1 MARITPNNSIPL
13 LWYTIPRIYARG
25 VEMNVRLDL
34 SDCTLSTE
42 HQALVDGLNEFLAL
56 LPDDDDPDVA
66 LRLAMEILEA
76 ANVAP
81 QVVLAQAAHFAQ
93 ARSVRVYKQRL
104 REEGLTGLFD
114 RPIPGRPAVT
124 RQTSVEKAL
133 IQAILSAV
141 MEERTLPDD
150 EVLAERVNQILSEAQ
165 VPEAGSVTAS
175 MVETIRLRWDIRRP
189 AIRQQLQAA
198 QPLASPKP
206 DKVKLGQTRVGG
218 AFILAILLLET
229 GWLKC
234 AHLLPMAPGYAV
246 TATQWLLT
254 AIFSVI
260 YGVRRAF
267 HLDDVRDIGF
277 ALVTG
282 RPRPLS
288 HSTFQHLL
296 RAIPADAAE
305 RFYKATA
312 EQEVQ
317 ALGEGTRRVSLDG
330 HNFPRYTRIVEL
342 VKGKIGNTG
351 RLLKAEELVLAY
363 DLDALTWLAVRV
375 YQGTKK
381 LSRGLV
387 EIVRELLRHR
397 GQLKGLL
404 RLFFDKGGYCGQI
417 FRTLADCPDVHFY
430 TPAVRYPDNVA
441 QWEQLPDADF
451 AAQPFV
457 FDKHAD
463 LPAEE
468 RPAYRL
474 ADTEMTINVWE
485 KHKVVDTVTLRAV
498 VLHNPQGQKPAE
510 RWPVVL
516 LTDDRQIDARALLN
530 EYGDHWGQEFG
541 HRIGKHDLYLDILP
555 PGYILKT
562 WRDDQGQLHREVEYD
577 QTALFLSAWLR
588 CLVFN
593 LMSRFAQ
600 AMGGEYTKM
609 WAGTLLRKFIRRP
622 ATLYLVDKELHVVF
636 DPFPGQEEFQ
646 PLLDKLNAK
655 RTPIPWLNNLVVQFS
670 IAQDEPLHPLA
681 EPEKRN
687 RLFGDG

>member
-1 MARITPNNSIPL
+1 
-13 LWYTIPRIYARG
+13 
-25 VEMNVRLDL
+25 MNVHLDL
-34 SDCTLSTE
+34 SDCTLSVE
-42 HQALVDGLNEFLAL
+42 GQAVVDALNKFLAW
-56 LPDDDDPDVA
+56 LPDDDDSDVA
-66 LRLAMEILEA
+66 RRLVMEILEA
-76 ANVAP
+76 ADVAP
-81 QVVLAQAAHFAQ
+81 QAVLAQAASFTQ
-93 ARSVRVYKQRL
+93 DRSVRIYKGRL
-104 REEGLTGLFD
+104 EEEGLVGLFD

-124 RQTSVEKAL
+124 TQTPVEKAV
-133 IQAILSAV
+133 IQTILSAV
-141 MEERTLPDD
+141 MEEHALPDD
-150 EVLAERVNQILSEAQ
+150 ATLAERVNNALREAQ
-165 VPEAGSVTAS
+165 VPGAGSVTAS
-175 MVETIRLRWDIRRP
+175 MVETIRLRWGIKRP
-189 AIRQQLQAA
+189 TITQQLQAA
-198 QPLASPKP
+198 QQPKP
-206 DKVKLGQTRVGG
+206 PESEPVRLGQTRVGG
-218 AFILAILLLET
+218 AFILAILLVET
-229 GWLKC
+229 GWLKF
-234 AHLLPMAPGYAV
+234 AHGLPMAPGYAV

-254 AIFSVI
+254 TIFSVI
-260 YGVRRAF
+260 YGIRRAF

-288 HSTFQHLL
+288 HGTFQHLL
-296 RAIPADAAE
+296 RAISAEAAE

-317 ALGEGTRRVSLDG
+317 ALGEGIRRVSLDG
-330 HNFPRYTRIVEL
+330 HNFPRYTRLVEL

-381 LSRGLV
+381 LSQGLV

-397 GQLKGLL
+397 GQLQGLL
-404 RLFFDKGGYCGQI
+404 RLFFDKGGYCGHI

-441 QWEQLPDADF
+441 QWEQLPEADF
-451 AAQPFV
+451 APQPFA

-463 LPAEE
+463 RPAEE

-474 ADTEMTINVWE
+474 ADTEMTINVRE

-498 VLHNPQGQKPAE
+498 VLHDPQGQKPAE

-516 LTDDRQIDARALLN
+516 LTDDRQIQARVLLN

-541 HRIGKHDLYLDILP
+541 HRVGKHDLYLDILP